1 MMQLERFRV
10 TNYRN
15 VVDSGWVEVNR
26 VTGLVG
32 QNESGKSN
40 LCEALYLLNPFEA
53 QATYKLNEDWPA
65 DNWGGRDQNGVVC
78 EGEFMLTT
86 EEIKS
91 LFDYERKTIPDEL
104 SAPPAE
110 MRLTISRRY
119 NGNREFRLTNYV
131 GKLDQAQIGAWALP
145 LVPKCVYIREY
156 DMSGTTT
163 ELDQLAQRLAQRGWN
178 GLANEDQTILII
190 LQLANIDI
198 NDFLQKGQS
207 PEGRTLRAF
216 DKRQASAYLT
226 QQFAKLWKQKEVR
239 FDIEIDAT
247 TLNIFVEDIGLG
259 MPVRLSRRS
268 TGFRWYVSFAWKFTH
283 ATKGDYKNCI
293 LLLEEPG
300 IHLHHAGHRDLLEL
314 FERLAADN
322 NTVIYTTHLSTMLDQ
337 GYPERIRIVEVRDH
351 HSRVINGMVS
361 DQKKP
366 MMVIEARLGLT
377 GEMSGLLGNR
387 QTLIVEAEM
396 TH

>member
-1 MMQLERFRV
+1 
-10 TNYRN
+10 
-15 VVDSGWVEVNR
+15 VEVNR
-26 VTGLVG
+26 VTGFVG

-40 LCEALYLLNPFEA
+40 LCEALYLVNPFEA

-65 DNWGGRDQNGVVC
+65 DNWGGRDQNGIVC
-78 EGEFMLTT
+78 GAEFTLTP

-91 LFDYERKTIPDEL
+91 LFDYERQTIPDEP

-119 NGNREFRLTNYV
+119 DGNRDYKFTNYL

-145 LVPKCVYIREY
+145 LTPKCVYIREY

-163 ELDQLAQRLAQRGWN
+163 ELDQLAKRLQQHGWN
-178 GLANEDQTILII
+178 GLGNEDQTILII
-190 LQLANIDI
+190 LELANIEI
-198 NDFLQKGQS
+198 NDFLQKGQT

-226 QQFAKLWKQKEVR
+226 QQFAILWKQKEVR

-247 TLNIFVEDIGLG
+247 TLNIFAEDVGLG

-268 TGFRWYVSFAWKFTH
+268 TGFRWYVSLAWKFTH

-314 FERLAADN
+314 FDRLAADN

-351 HSRVINGMVS
+351 HSFRDSFSSTSSWVRFETSCATRSKEKSSRARAPRTSFIQCSPRNGDM
-361 DQKKP
+361 P
-366 MMVIEARLGLT
+366 
-377 GEMSGLLGNR
+377 
-387 QTLIVEAEM
+387 
-396 TH
+396 